1 MASLLDRLQ
10 LDLTAAIKAG
20 NDVEKSTLRMAI
32 AAVKNAAV
40 AGDEAVTLTED
51 QVVGVLQ
58 AEAKKRSE
66 AAEIYKDAGRSDAEA
81 HERAELAILEKY
93 LPARMS
99 DAELHAVIAA
109 EVAAAAAAGAT
120 GPKAMGQV
128 VKAVRA
134 KVGSA
139 ADGSQI
145 AALVKAALG

>member
-1 MASLLDRLQ
+1 MTTLLERLQ
-10 LDLTAAIKAG
+10 LDLTSAIKAG
-20 NDVEKSTLRMAI
+20 DDVAKSTLRMAI

-40 AGDEAVTLTED
+40 AGDEAVTLTDD
-51 QVVGVLQ
+51 QIVGVLQ

-66 AAEIYKDAGRSDAEA
+66 AADIYKGAGRGEAEA

-99 DAELHAVIAA
+99 DAELQSIIAA

>member
-1 MASLLDRLQ
+1 MTSLLDRLQ
-10 LDLTAAIKAG
+10 QDLNAAIKAK
-20 NDVEKSTLRMAI
+20 NDIEKSALRMAI

-40 AGDEAVTLTED
+40 AGDEAVTLSDD
-51 QVVGVLQ
+51 QVVAVLQ

-66 AAEIYKDAGRSDAEA
+66 AADIYKEAGRNDAEA
-81 HERAELAILEKY
+81 NERAELAILEKY

-99 DAELHAVIAA
+99 DDELHSIIAA

-134 KVGSA
+134 KVGSS

>member
-1 MASLLDRLQ
+1 MTTLLERLQ
-10 LDLTAAIKAG
+10 LDLTSAIKAG
-20 NDVEKSTLRMAI
+20 DDVAKSTLRMAI

-40 AGDEAVTLTED
+40 AGDEAVTLTDD

-66 AAEIYKDAGRSDAEA
+66 AADIYKGAGRGEAEA

-99 DAELHAVIAA
+99 DAELQSIIAA
-109 EVAAAAAAGAT
+109 EVAAAAAAGAS

>member
-1 MASLLDRLQ
+1 MTTLLERLQ
-10 LDLTAAIKAG
+10 LDLTSAIKAG
-20 NDVEKSTLRMAI
+20 DDVAKSTLRMAI

-40 AGDEAVTLTED
+40 AGDEAVTLTDD

-66 AAEIYKDAGRSDAEA
+66 AADIYKGAGRGEAEA

-99 DAELHAVIAA
+99 DAELQSIIAA